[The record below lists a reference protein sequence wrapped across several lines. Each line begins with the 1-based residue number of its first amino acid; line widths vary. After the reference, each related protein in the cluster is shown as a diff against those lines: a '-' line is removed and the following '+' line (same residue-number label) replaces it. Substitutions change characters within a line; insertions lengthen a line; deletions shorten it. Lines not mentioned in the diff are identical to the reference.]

1 MLAMVTSFRWL
12 YWSMAL
18 DARKIVL
25 APDTASPQSPTG
37 FAVRGLRL
45 AFKTLAAVAPG
56 AAAHAAAQLWFMP
69 PRPKIRPEARA
80 FMATG
85 KRSTLLVHGRP
96 VAVWRWGSG
105 APVILM
111 HGWGGY
117 GGQMQ
122 PFVEPLVH
130 AGYEAI
136 IFDAPAHGESGASQ
150 LGARRTTLFDFAHV
164 IDALA
169 MDAGGEVAGLI
180 AHSGG
185 STAAAWALLSA
196 KWRARSMVF
205 IAPMASPTA
214 YKKMFHEA
222 LGLDERVLRRF
233 TEITSR
239 RFGFQWEDLEV
250 PGMAAR
256 TTTPPLLVVHDRED
270 VETSWEEGAA
280 IAEAWPRSLLHTT
293 TGLGHR
299 RVLRDPAVVEA
310 VTAFVAAQSRV

>member
-1 MLAMVTSFRWL
+1 
-12 YWSMAL
+12 
-18 DARKIVL
+18 
-25 APDTASPQSPTG
+25 
-37 FAVRGLRL
+37 
-45 AFKTLAAVAPG
+45 
-56 AAAHAAAQLWFMP
+56 
-69 PRPKIRPEARA
+69 
-80 FMATG
+80 
-85 KRSTLLVHGRP
+85 
-96 VAVWRWGSG
+96 
-105 APVILM
+105 
-111 HGWGGY
+111 
-117 GGQMQ
+117 
-122 PFVEPLVH
+122 
-130 AGYEAI
+130 
-136 IFDAPAHGESGASQ
+136 
-150 LGARRTTLFDFAHV
+150 
-164 IDALA
+164 
-169 MDAGGEVAGLI
+169 
-180 AHSGG
+180 
-185 STAAAWALLSA
+185 
-196 KWRARSMVF
+196 MVF